1 MIFGFNTDI
10 KVGTTVF
17 HVQSEARRAEE
28 VLQTQVF
35 VQGRCIGK
43 HEASYAGK
51 SSDDDFLHGLL
62 RAQHKWAVEA
72 VRSGKVD
79 EVLKSDE
86 VEPSVVAAKDAES
99 SHSAAEPPAVPQVQ
113 HLQVEFIS
121 SRRPAVN
128 VLLVK
133 FRVMEDSEPIMG
145 ALVVGRLVHEGDE
158 NGVSSPET
166 HAISNADGMLELKV
180 ELPQQR
186 TGVIRLAIRATHAG
200 NDLSTRFKLKF

>member
-51 SSDDDFLHGLL
+51 PADDDFLHGLL

-72 VRSGKVD
+72 VRAGKID
-79 EVLKSDE
+79 ELLKSDE
-86 VEPSVVAAKDAES
+86 TEPNEAEPSQPEPDS
-99 SHSAAEPPAVPQVQ
+99 PSASQIQ
-113 HLQVEFIS
+113 HLQVEFVA

-133 FRVMEDSEPIMG
+133 FRVIEDSIPTMG
-145 ALVVGRLVHEGDE
+145 ALVVGRLVHDGDE

-166 HAISNADGMLELKV
+166 HAISNADGILELKV

-200 NDLSTRFKLKF
+200 NDFSTRFKLKF